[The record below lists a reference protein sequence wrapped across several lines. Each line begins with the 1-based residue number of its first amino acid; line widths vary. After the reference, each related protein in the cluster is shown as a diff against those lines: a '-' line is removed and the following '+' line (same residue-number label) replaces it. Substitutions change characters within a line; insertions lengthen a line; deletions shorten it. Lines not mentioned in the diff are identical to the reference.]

1 MIQIVKLIN
10 GDEIIGEVEGDFSE
24 FYNIYEPFNMTHV
37 DVEQYGMGVKL
48 DYILA
53 YSQNNCVTIKN
64 NSVIYNYKPSENL
77 KNYYEKL
84 VEYKNEHDP
93 DALIKETIQNMEEMD
108 NHYRKLISKRLIGG
122 DDVN

>member
-24 FYNIYEPFNMTHV
+24 FYNIYEPFNMTRV
-37 DVEQYGMGVKL
+37 DVEQYGMGIKL

-122 DDVN
+122 EDVN

>member
-24 FYNIYEPFNMTHV
+24 FYNIYEPFNMTRV
-37 DVEQYGMGVKL
+37 DVEQYGMGIKL

-53 YSQNNCVTIKN
+53 HSQNNCVTIKN

-122 DDVN
+122 EDVN

>member
-1 MIQIVKLIN
+1 MIQIIKLIN

-24 FYNIYEPFNMTHV
+24 FYNIYEPFNMIRV

-64 NSVIYNYKPSENL
+64 NNVIYNYKPSENL

-84 VEYKNEHDP
+84 VKYKNEHDP
-93 DALIKETIQNMEEMD
+93 DALIKETIQNMEKMD

-122 DDVN
+122 EDVN

>member
-1 MIQIVKLIN
+1 
-10 GDEIIGEVEGDFSE
+10 
-24 FYNIYEPFNMTHV
+24 MTRV

-122 DDVN
+122 EDVN

>member
-24 FYNIYEPFNMTHV
+24 FYNIYEPFNMTRV

>member
-24 FYNIYEPFNMTHV
+24 FYNIYEPFNMTRV

-93 DALIKETIQNMEEMD
+93 DAIIKETIQNMEEMD

-122 DDVN
+122 EDVN

>member
-24 FYNIYEPFNMTHV
+24 FYNIYEPFNMTRV

-108 NHYRKLISKRLIGG
+108 NHYR
-122 DDVN
+122 N

>member
-24 FYNIYEPFNMTHV
+24 FYNIYEPFNMTRV

-77 KNYYEKL
+77 KKYYEKL

-122 DDVN
+122 EDVN

>member
-24 FYNIYEPFNMTHV
+24 FYNIYEPFNMTRV

-122 DDVN
+122 EDVN

>member
-1 MIQIVKLIN
+1 MIQIIKLIN

-24 FYNIYEPFNMTHV
+24 FYNIYEPFNMTRV

-122 DDVN
+122 EDVN